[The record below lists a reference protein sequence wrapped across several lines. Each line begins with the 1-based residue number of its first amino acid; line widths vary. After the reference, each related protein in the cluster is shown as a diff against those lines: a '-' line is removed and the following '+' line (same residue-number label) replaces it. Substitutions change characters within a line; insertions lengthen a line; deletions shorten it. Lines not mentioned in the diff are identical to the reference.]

1 MGSVVSCE
9 NEDNATNTNF
19 QKTKVSTEI
28 EMKNGNII
36 EVRSLQKYF
45 PVAKGTFLKKVIGH
59 VKAVKNV
66 SFSIRRGETL
76 GIVGESG
83 CGKSTT
89 ANLLLGLE
97 IPTAGEILFNG
108 QAITEFRGKTLFDF
122 RRNIQAV
129 LQDPFRSLN
138 PRKKVKHIVA
148 EPLYVHKVGSK
159 KQIEERI
166 KELLELVGL
175 RPRQADLYPHE
186 FSGGQ
191 RQRIAIARALSLEPQ
206 AIILDEP
213 VSALDVSIQAQI
225 MNLLI
230 ALQKRL
236 NLTYLIISHDLAIVE
251 HASTH
256 VGVMYLGH
264 LVELS
269 PALELYEK
277 PLHPYTRAL
286 LESVPVPDPEN
297 IKPLSLEGEVPN
309 PMYPPGGCPFH
320 PRCKDRKEICRQR
333 VPETKEIR
341 SDHFTRCHLYG

>member
-1 MGSVVSCE
+1 
-9 NEDNATNTNF
+9 
-19 QKTKVSTEI
+19 
-28 EMKNGNII
+28 MKNGNII
-36 EVRSLQKYF
+36 EVRNLQKYF
-45 PVAKGTFLKKVIGH
+45 PVTRGAFLKKVVSH
-59 VKAVKNV
+59 VKAVENA
-66 SFSIRRGETL
+66 SFSVRRGETL

-97 IPTAGEILFNG
+97 TPTAGDILFNG
-108 QAITEFRGKTLFDF
+108 QDITGFHGKTLFDF

-138 PRKKVKHIVA
+138 PRKKVKHIVG
-148 EPLYVHKVGSK
+148 EPLSVHKTGSRK
-159 KQIEERI
+159 EIEQRV

-175 RPRQADLYPHE
+175 RPSQADLYPHE

-225 MNLLI
+225 INLLI
-230 ALQKRL
+230 ALQKKL
-236 NLTYLIISHDLAIVE
+236 NLTYIIISHDLAVVE

-269 PALELYEK
+269 PALELYTT

-297 IKPLSLEGEVPN
+297 IKPVSLQGEVPN
-309 PMYPPGGCPFH
+309 PMYPPAGCPFH
-320 PRCKDRKEICRQR
+320 PRCRERMAICRER
-333 VPETKEIR
+333 VPETKEN
-341 SDHFTRCHLYG
+341 SADHYTRCHLYANKKKGDEK

>member
-1 MGSVVSCE
+1 VNSQS
-9 NEDNATNTNF
+9 
-19 QKTKVSTEI
+19 
-28 EMKNGNII
+28 II
-36 EVRSLQKYF
+36 AVQNLKKYF
-45 PVAKGTFLKKVIGH
+45 PVTKGAFLKKVVGH
-59 VKAVKNV
+59 VKAVENV
-66 SFSIRRGETL
+66 SFSVRRGETL

-97 IPTAGEILFNG
+97 APTAGDILFNG
-108 QAITEFRGKTLFDF
+108 QEITGFQGKALFDF

-138 PRKKVKHIVA
+138 PRKKVKQIVG
-148 EPLYVHKVGSK
+148 EPLSVHKAGTK
-159 KQIEERI
+159 KQIEQRVRH
-166 KELLELVGL
+166 LLELVGL
-175 RPRQADLYPHE
+175 RARQADLYPHE

-191 RQRIAIARALSLEPQ
+191 RQRIAIARALSLEPR

-230 ALQKRL
+230 ALQKKL
-236 NLTYLIISHDLAIVE
+236 DLTYLIISHDLAVVE

-269 PALELYEK
+269 PARELYAS

-286 LESVPVPDPEN
+286 LESVPVPDPAN
-297 IKPLSLEGEVPN
+297 IKPVILEGEVPN
-309 PMYPPGGCPFH
+309 PMHPPQGCPFH
-320 PRCKDRKEICRQR
+320 PRCRERMTVCRDQ
-333 VPETKEIR
+333 VPETKEI
-341 SDHFTRCHLYG
+341 SAEHYTNCHLYANT

>member
-1 MGSVVSCE
+1 
-9 NEDNATNTNF
+9 
-19 QKTKVSTEI
+19 
-28 EMKNGNII
+28 
-36 EVRSLQKYF
+36 
-45 PVAKGTFLKKVIGH
+45 
-59 VKAVKNV
+59 VKAVENV
-66 SFSIRRGETL
+66 SFSMRRGETL

-89 ANLLLGLE
+89 ADLLLGLE
-97 IPTAGEILFNG
+97 TPTAGKIFFNG
-108 QAITEFRGKTLFDF
+108 QDITGFGGKALFDF

-138 PRKKVKHIVA
+138 PRKKVKHIVG
-148 EPLYVHKVGSK
+148 EPLIVHKVGSR
-159 KQIEERI
+159 KQMEARVQ
-166 KELLELVGL
+166 ELLELVGL
-175 RPRQADLYPHE
+175 RSRQADLYPHE

-206 AIILDEP
+206 VIILDEP

-225 MNLLI
+225 INLLI
-230 ALQKRL
+230 ALQKKL
-236 NLTYLIISHDLAIVE
+236 NLTYIIISHDLAVVE

-269 PALELYEK
+269 PARELYEN

-297 IKPLSLEGEVPN
+297 IKPVSLEGEVPN
-309 PMYPPGGCPFH
+309 PMYPPDGCPFH
-320 PRCKDRKEICRQR
+320 PRCRNRKKTCREQ
-333 VPETKEIR
+333 VPVIKEL
-341 SDHFTRCHLYG
+341 SPDHFVTCHLYN

>member
-1 MGSVVSCE
+1 M
-9 NEDNATNTNF
+9 TNR
-19 QKTKVSTEI
+19 
-28 EMKNGNII
+28 NII
-36 EVRSLQKYF
+36 EVTRLQKYF
-45 PVAKGTFLKKVIGH
+45 PVTKGAFLKKVVGN
-59 VKAVKNV
+59 VKAVENV
-66 SFSIRRGETL
+66 SFTVRRGETL

-97 IPTAGEILFNG
+97 TPTAGEILFNG
-108 QAITEFRGKTLFDF
+108 EDITGFQGKTLFDF

-138 PRKKVKHIVA
+138 PRKKVKHIIG
-148 EPLYVHKVGSK
+148 EPLVVHKVGSK
-159 KQIEERI
+159 KQIEDRI

-191 RQRIAIARALSLEPQ
+191 RQRIAIARALSLEPET
-206 AIILDEP
+206 IILDEP

-230 ALQKRL
+230 ALQKKL
-236 NLTYLIISHDLAIVE
+236 NLTYVIISHDMAVVE
-251 HASTH
+251 HASSH

-269 PALELYEK
+269 PALELYDK

-286 LESVPVPDPEN
+286 LESIPEPDPEN

-309 PMYPPGGCPFH
+309 PMFPPEGCPFH
-320 PRCKDRKEICRQR
+320 PRCRDRKEICRQQ
-333 VPETKEIR
+333 VPETKEI
-341 SDHFTRCHLYG
+341 SPEHFTSCHLYA